1 MTRQHALNFAIGLI
15 GALVFLLVNA
25 PLPWLFG
32 PMVACLIAALL
43 GVQLRAVKP
52 LNEAMRTIL
61 GVAVGATVTVAFL
74 QDLSSMWSTLILIP
88 VMVAV
93 IGLIG
98 VPYFQKVWGYDWA
111 TSYYAAMPGG
121 LQDMLL
127 FGEEAGGNVRAMSLI
142 HATRVLV
149 IIMTLPFL
157 LKMFWQ
163 ADLSKPP
170 GEAAASIPLDQIGI
184 MILCGLFGWQIAKSL
199 GMFGASIL
207 GPLILAAIA
216 ALSGILDH
224 RPPAEAI
231 WMAQFFIA
239 ITIGVKYAGITG
251 AEIRKDI
258 VAGLGFCGILILLTL
273 IFVEFV
279 HILNLAPPMES
290 ILALAPGGQ
299 AELVVLAL
307 IVGADMTFVVA
318 HHLLRIFI
326 VILGAPLFSRL
337 FNPKPTD

>member
-1 MTRQHALNFAIGLI
+1 MTWQHGITFVIGLI
-15 GALVFLLVNA
+15 GALLFILISA

-32 PMVACLIAALL
+32 PMVSCLIAALL

-61 GVAVGATVTVAFL
+61 GVAVGATVTVTFL
-74 QDLSSMWSTLILIP
+74 HGLSEMWSTLILIP
-88 VMVAV
+88 IMVAL

-98 VPYFQKVWGYDWA
+98 VPYFQRVWGYDWA

-121 LQDMLL
+121 LQDMLV

-149 IIMTLPFL
+149 IIIALPFL
-157 LKMFWQ
+157 LRIFWQ

-170 GEAAASIPLDQIGI
+170 GAAAASIPLDQIGI
-184 MILCGLFGWQIAKSL
+184 MIVCGLVGWQIAKRV

-216 ALSGILDH
+216 ALCGVLDN
-224 RPPAEAI
+224 RPPAEAV

-239 ITIGVKYAGITG
+239 ITIGVKYVNITT
-251 AEIRKDI
+251 AEIRKD
-258 VAGLGFCGILILLTL
+258 VLAGLGFCGILIVLTL

-279 HILNLAPPMES
+279 HVFDLAPPMES
-290 ILALAPGGQ
+290 VLALAPGGQ

-318 HHLLRIFI
+318 HHLLRIFV
-326 VILGAPLFSRL
+326 VILGAPIFSRL
-337 FNPKPTD
+337 FNPKRTD

>member
-1 MTRQHALNFAIGLI
+1 MKLHHGVTFCIGLS
-15 GALVFLLVNA
+15 GALLFLALHI

-32 PMVACLIAALL
+32 PMTACLVAALC
-43 GVQLRAVKP
+43 GMQLKAVKP
-52 LNEAMRTIL
+52 LGEAMRTIL
-61 GVAVGATVTVAFL
+61 GVAVGATVTVSFL
-74 QDLSSMWSTLILIP
+74 MDLSSMWATLLLIP
-88 VMVAV
+88 VIVGV
-93 IGLIG
+93 IGFIG
-98 VPYFQKVWGYDWA
+98 VPYFQRVWGYDWA

-121 LQDMLL
+121 LQDMLA

-149 IIMTLPFL
+149 IVIALPFL

-163 ADLSKPP
+163 ADLSNPP
-170 GEAAASIPLDQIGI
+170 GEAAASMPVFQLVV
-184 MILCGLFGWQIAKSL
+184 MVFCGLVGWQVAKRI

-216 ALSGILDH
+216 AVSGVLQH

-239 ITIGVKYAGITG
+239 VGIGVKYVGISR
-251 AEIRKDI
+251 AEIRRDI
-258 VAGLGFCGILILLTL
+258 AAGFGFCGILILLTFV
-273 IFVEFV
+273 FVEFV
-279 HILNLAPPMES
+279 QLLNLAPPMET

-318 HHLLRIFI
+318 HHVFRIFF
-326 VILGAPLFSRL
+326 VILGAPIFARL
-337 FNPKPTD
+337 FNPAR

>member
-1 MTRQHALNFAIGLI
+1 MMRPYLVTHGLGLI
-15 GALVFLLVNA
+15 GALAFLYLNI

-32 PMVACLIAALL
+32 PMVACLIAALC
-43 GVQLRAVKP
+43 GVRLRAVKP

-74 QDLSSMWSTLILIP
+74 QDLSSMWATLLLIP

-93 IGLIG
+93 IGFVG
-98 VPYFQKVWGYDWA
+98 VPYFQRVWGYDWA

-121 LQDMLL
+121 LQDMLV

-149 IIMTLPFL
+149 IVIALPFL
-157 LKMFWQ
+157 LKILWQ
-163 ADLSKPP
+163 ADLSNPP
-170 GEAAASIPLDQIGI
+170 GAAAASIPPLQIGI
-184 MILCGLFGWQIAKSL
+184 MIVCGLFGWQIAKRV

-207 GPLILAAIA
+207 GPLILAAVA
-216 ALSGILDH
+216 ALSGMLDQ
-224 RPPAEAI
+224 RPPAEAV

-239 ITIGVKYAGITG
+239 ITIGVKYVGITT
-251 AEIRKDI
+251 AEIRKD
-258 VAGLGFCGILILLTL
+258 VLAGLGFCGILIVLTL

-279 HILNLAPPMES
+279 HVLDLVPPMES

-326 VILGAPLFSRL
+326 VILGAPVFLRL
-337 FNPKPTD
+337 FNPKRTG